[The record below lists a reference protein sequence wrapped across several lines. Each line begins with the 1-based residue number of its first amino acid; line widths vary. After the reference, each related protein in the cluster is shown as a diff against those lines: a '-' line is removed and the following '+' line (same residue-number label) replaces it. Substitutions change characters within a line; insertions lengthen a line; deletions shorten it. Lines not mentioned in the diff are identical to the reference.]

1 MLKELFV
8 EFVDPNCRILEL
20 GSGKSAMLDSLFKW
34 GYKDLIGSDFSW
46 TLINQKKSEERY
58 LKRGIRWERIDV
70 TKEWPDFEVNCVV
83 EKATLDCLGAKDL
96 KKTIDYIN
104 RILKDKGTF
113 FHISCC
119 PPEAR
124 INILKKWDV
133 KVY

>member
-1 MLKELFV
+1 MQPQVLKELFV

-119 PPEAR
+119 PP
-124 INILKKWDV
+124 
-133 KVY
+133 